1 MQLRNKIISYGF
13 APSPFGEFFIAW
25 FDDKICQLSFF
36 DNKEYETDVFQ
47 EKYSDCKL
55 QPDNRKAAE
64 YAKLIFEKG
73 IMPEL
78 YLEGTEF
85 QKRVW
90 ESLIEIPANSTTTY
104 ASIAEKIG
112 KPKAVRAVGTAV
124 GANPIAYLV
133 PCHRVIRTDGTLGG
147 YRWGLEVKKKILE
160 FESL

>member
-1 MQLRNKIISYGF
+1 M
-13 APSPFGEFFIAW
+13 
-25 FDDKICQLSFF
+25 SFF
-36 DNKEYETDVFQ
+36 DNKEYETDVFI
-47 EKYSDCKL
+47 EKYTDCKL
-55 QPDNRKAAE
+55 QENNRKATE

-73 IMPEL
+73 AKPEL

-85 QKRVW
+85 QKKVW
-90 ESLIEIPANSTTTY
+90 EALIEIPANSTTTY
-104 ASIAEKIG
+104 ALIAEKIG

-147 YRWGLEVKKKILE
+147 YRWGLDVKMKILE